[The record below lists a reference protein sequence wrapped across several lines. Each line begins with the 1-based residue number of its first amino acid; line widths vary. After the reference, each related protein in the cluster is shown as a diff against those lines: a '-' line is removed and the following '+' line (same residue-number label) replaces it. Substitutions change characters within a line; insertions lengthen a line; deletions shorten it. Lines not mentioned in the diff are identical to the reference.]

1 MSEYVTVREARAHL
15 AEVVDKAEAG
25 EVTVLTRN
33 GKRVAALVPIEVL
46 DALDEA
52 SDEQAAREAE
62 QHRDDPTVSMI
73 ELLADLFE
81 ADGGKGEGDPVN
93 TPSASP
99 AS

>member
-1 MSEYVTVREARAHL
+1 MSENVTIREARAHL

-25 EVTVLTRN
+25 EVTVLTRK

-52 SDEQAAREAE
+52 SDELAAREAE
-62 QHRDDPTVSMI
+62 QHRDDPTVSMA

-81 ADGGKGEGDPVN
+81 ADGGKGKGKGD
-93 TPSASP
+93 A
-99 AS
+99 A

>member
-1 MSEYVTVREARAHL
+1 MSEYVTIREARAHL

-25 EVTVLTRN
+25 EVTVLTRK

-52 SDEQAAREAE
+52 ADELAAREAE
-62 QHRDDPTVSMI
+62 RHRDDPTVGMA

-81 ADGGKGEGDPVN
+81 GDGKDHGATPAGD
-93 TPSASP
+93 A
-99 AS
+99 A